1 MSSSIPSQALLPR
14 GRSYIT
20 RELFPASAQMEQTW
34 QQRLE
39 EVRGGRGGGET
50 VEAACQGDESV
61 TNSGM
66 ITAEELESRLG
77 AQKQRLQLEA
87 DRLRQKAVEES
98 RKHTQRELHK
108 KHLEDMAKQ
117 VRESFIIGPA
127 ASLKIFTCILLIL
140 YLDVKQFMLDSA
152 SIILHLH

>member
-14 GRSYIT
+14 GRSCIT
-20 RELFPASAQMEQTW
+20 HELFPASAQMEQTW

-39 EVRGGRGGGET
+39 EVRRGRGGET
-50 VEAACQGDESV
+50 VEAACQGDETV
-61 TNSGM
+61 TSSRM

-77 AQKQRLQLEA
+77 AQKQQLQLEA

-117 VRESFIIGPA
+117 VRESFIIEPA

-140 YLDVKQFMLDSA
+140 YLDIKPFMLDSA